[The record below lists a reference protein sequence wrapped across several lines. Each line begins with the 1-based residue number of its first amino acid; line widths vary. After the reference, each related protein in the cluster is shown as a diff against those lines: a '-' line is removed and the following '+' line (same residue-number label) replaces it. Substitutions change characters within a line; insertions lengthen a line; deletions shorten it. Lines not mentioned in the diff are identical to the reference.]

1 MRTYTQEEKQ
11 AVIDRVIMY
20 RKVKG
25 DIMTTSKIPTAT
37 TIPLEPIENEH
48 FFAVV
53 IPEQNSRWQSNV
65 LWIFRVG
72 CGVALMASSHRS
84 NDPTP
89 VLIVDGIRTRD
100 IMGEFDHIKEELL
113 GMR

>member
-25 DIMTTSKIPTAT
+25 DIMATSKIPTAT
-37 TIPLEPIENEH
+37 TIPLESIENEQ

-53 IPEQNSRWQSNV
+53 IPGAKLTVEKQR
-65 LWIFRVG
+65 
-72 CGVALMASSHRS
+72 A
-84 NDPTP
+84 
-89 VLIVDGIRTRD
+89 VDI
-100 IMGEFDHIKEELL
+100 
-113 GMR
+113 

>member
-65 LWIFRVG
+65 LWIFRAG

-89 VLIVDGIRTRD
+89 VLTVDGIRTRD